1 MTCDISIQSGLAQ
14 NRPTYKNAQIRTYAC
29 LPPTVV
35 LGKQLVFR
43 KQIKKT
49 LELTFTIV
57 IIKNKEKKEFDSK
70 IIDILHPYRYV

>member
-1 MTCDISIQSGLAQ
+1 MSTADSG
-14 NRPTYKNAQIRTYAC
+14 
-29 LPPTVV
+29 V
-35 LGKQLVFR
+35 R
-43 KQIKKT
+43 KAIGVSKADKKT